1 MNSIPQEQNAHRKL
15 DLLAAQRQLYSD
27 AKRLQML
34 SVIIS
39 VPVVI
44 VWSILVA
51 LFPLLAVYAGL
62 WGIVVTFLELLVFSR
77 LQKSTQ
83 EKAAKVQQ
91 IFDCEVLQFDWV
103 SLNCGIRVEPETIID
118 ASNRFKHKNPNC
130 SNLPDWYPVS
140 VGRLPISQARIIC
153 QRSNVWWDSQL
164 RRRYSN
170 WIVIILVALTTTV
183 LLIGLIGGLT
193 LEKFLLAVLAPLIP
207 AFVFGLR
214 QYTEHNEAAT
224 RLDRLRENAEALIPT
239 VRTILNRQRWN
250 AGFSII
256 TEANTNG
263 GMRVSASASKNV
275 RSIVI
280 QEVINGRFTSQ
291 DLERESYGLQTQIYD
306 NRRRSPLFFD
316 WLYSRLRRKNEEQM
330 NRGAESLVQ
339 DLTQKP

>member
-224 RLDRLRENAEALIPT
+224 RLDRLRENAEALI
-239 VRTILNRQRWN
+239 
-250 AGFSII
+250 
-256 TEANTNG
+256 
-263 GMRVSASASKNV
+263 
-275 RSIVI
+275 